1 MKLRNTLILLAV
13 AAGLVLFIAVFER
26 GRKSHDELLEL
37 GKYAFPE
44 LSDRTD
50 KATAVEIVR
59 GPEKLVLVK
68 RNGGTDD
75 EHWQITQPIDYRA
88 DRSRV
93 TGFLG
98 AFERAEK
105 AVVNAEGAREI
116 PLEPGDPVTEYKLDK
131 ESAVEVT
138 IYADKEKLL
147 DVLVGTLTAVKDNVY
162 VARASREAVYV
173 VGDVVNDEARRIV
186 GEFRDKRLLTLKSRG
201 QVTGLTLLEEGK
213 PVASLSREKGKAWH
227 LTSPLADRA
236 AQDKA
241 REIVDKMDSLW
252 ADAFVADFGPD
263 DPAMA
268 VKMAEYGLVPPKK
281 SVKIALERAGQVSTH
296 EILFGRKIKKH
307 ETGSAPSFDVYAMVA
322 GTRTVAL
329 VPAGSLDPLD
339 VSVDDLRDHDVVDF
353 ETADAVAVKLDRPG
367 GELRL
372 EKTGDD
378 WRMLAPAEQGAD
390 ETKVRELI
398 DAIGDLKVEKFLPAG
413 TELKSPLRVEITTES
428 KEEDAGAPEVPEGA
442 PETKRVTHLVLIESG
457 DGEAVRARRGEEG
470 AVFEVKRAI
479 LEKIAA
485 PAIRYRDRRV
495 LEFDTGKI
503 AKLAITVGGKTD
515 AAVRE
520 DGKWMLVGD
529 GEVDELRA
537 DRIKWDI
544 SELEAEEFVGKA
556 TDAELKKY
564 GLEPAAIRVEV
575 TLEPEKEG
583 EAGRTHVLIV
593 GKPSDPEAKEDVKK
607 FYARLGD
614 DRTVFLLSAND
625 LKDVRMGLVK
635 KVLEEKAPAG
645 EVEGAKAP

>member
-13 AAGLVLFIAVFER
+13 AAGLVLFIAVFES
-26 GRKSHDELLEL
+26 GTKSREELMELE
-37 GKYAFPE
+37 KYAFPE
-44 LSDRTD
+44 LNDRAND
-50 KATAVEIVR
+50 VTAIEVVR
-59 GPEKLVLVK
+59 GTEKLVLVK
-68 RNGGTDD
+68 RDGGTDD

-116 PLEPGDPVTEYKLDK
+116 PLGPSDDVTEYKLDK
-131 ESAVEVT
+131 ESAVQVT

-147 DVLVGTLTAVKDNVY
+147 DVLVGTLTAAKDNVY

-173 VGDVVNDEARRIV
+173 VGDIVNDEARRMV

-213 PVASLSREKGKAWH
+213 PKVSLSREKGKDWH

-252 ADAFVADFGPD
+252 ADTFVADFGPD
-263 DPAMA
+263 DPNMA
-268 VKMAEYGLVPPKK
+268 VKMAKYGLVPPKK
-281 SVKIALERAGQVSTH
+281 SVKITLERAGQISSH
-296 EILFGRKIKKH
+296 EILFGKKIKKH

-322 GTRTVAL
+322 GSRTVAL
-329 VPAGSLDPLD
+329 IPAGSLDPLD
-339 VSVDDLRDHDVVDF
+339 VTVDDLRDRDVLDF

-398 DAIGDLKVEKFLPAG
+398 DAIGDLKVDKFLPAG
-413 TELKSPLRVEITTES
+413 TELKSPMRVEVTTES
-428 KEEDAGAPEVPEGA
+428 EDYDADTPEGA
-442 PETKRVTHLVLIESG
+442 PEKKRVTHLVLIESG
-457 DGEAVRARRGEEG
+457 DGEAVRARRGETG
-470 AVFEVKRAI
+470 TVFEVKRAI

-520 DGKWMLVGD
+520 DGKWKLVGD

-544 SELEAEEFVGKA
+544 SELEAEEFVGTA

-564 GLEPAAIRVEV
+564 GLEPAVIRVEV

-583 EAGRTHVLIV
+583 EPGPTHVLTA
-593 GKPSDPEAKEDVKK
+593 GKPSDPEAKEDEKK

-645 EVEGAKAP
+645 EAEAGSE